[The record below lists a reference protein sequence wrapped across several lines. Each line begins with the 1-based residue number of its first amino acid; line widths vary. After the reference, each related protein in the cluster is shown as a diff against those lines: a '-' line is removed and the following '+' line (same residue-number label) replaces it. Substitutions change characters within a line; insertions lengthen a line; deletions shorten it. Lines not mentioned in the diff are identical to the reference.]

1 MARLKKEKKK
11 KSFHLIYCK
20 RSLLNKGELCC
31 SSCCKNIPS
40 SLRCLKFQFLYRFP
54 TCLQKRRI
62 GLLIQNPGW
71 KNVTSTVFAKCNC
84 IQTVMNLGSQCPLEA
99 SATSKSYGLLITSG
113 QSPEEWSYGK
123 ASLRCPDMPAY
134 PPGTCATSSSNF
146 QGQNPWD
153 LHSKAV
159 RPNQNSCHS
168 RWLPRRP
175 EIKVRAH
182 GPGQPVNAMQGGAVG
197 GTEPARS
204 RRSPSPAKQVWAAGG
219 IKALLKRDFDESS
232 WPICK
237 SHTVVPRSHD
247 LIIICQKY
255 LIRDMGGER
264 WALIAPCWTWTWS
277 QHLFSHAPSLR

>member
-1 MARLKKEKKK
+1 MKVCMLAFGFCFTCTGYTQQICLFESDVAFGERLNILGGPLKKEKKK

-113 QSPEEWSYGK
+113 QSPEE
-123 ASLRCPDMPAY
+123 
-134 PPGTCATSSSNF
+134 
-146 QGQNPWD
+146 
-153 LHSKAV
+153 
-159 RPNQNSCHS
+159 
-168 RWLPRRP
+168 
-175 EIKVRAH
+175 
-182 GPGQPVNAMQGGAVG
+182 
-197 GTEPARS
+197 
-204 RRSPSPAKQVWAAGG
+204 
-219 IKALLKRDFDESS
+219 
-232 WPICK
+232 
-237 SHTVVPRSHD
+237 
-247 LIIICQKY
+247 
-255 LIRDMGGER
+255 
-264 WALIAPCWTWTWS
+264 
-277 QHLFSHAPSLR
+277 